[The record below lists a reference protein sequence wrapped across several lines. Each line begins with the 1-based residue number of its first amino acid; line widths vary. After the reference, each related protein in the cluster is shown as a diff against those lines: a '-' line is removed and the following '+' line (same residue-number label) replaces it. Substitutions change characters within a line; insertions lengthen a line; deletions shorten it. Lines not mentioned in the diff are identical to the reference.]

1 MAEESHTNNAQ
12 VRAHK
17 AKYRKMRARED
28 AHARETLAKN
38 PPPPVD
44 FRRGERLRVKGRARA
59 LDSEQGISTDH
70 TGDTVEVLSTY
81 ADQENKRRMV
91 CKTSDGLVRA
101 IPQDS
106 LTRDR
111 PISMLV
117 PRDSSLFASYVSVAM
132 NAQFCGTRCSERRH
146 CVDDHA
152 TNGDPEA

>member
-1 MAEESHTNNAQ
+1 MAGINHTNNPQ

-28 AHARETLAKN
+28 EHAREVNKTN

-81 ADQENKRRMV
+81 ADQDNQRRMV

-101 IPQDS
+101 IPQAS

-111 PISMLV
+111 GFSMSV
-117 PRDSSLFASYVSVAM
+117 PRDSTLYATYISVAM
-132 NAQFCGTRCSERRH
+132 NSKFCGSRCSERRH
-146 CVDDHA
+146 CVDDHT
-152 TNGDPEA
+152 TNGDPDA